1 MAIFGSNLRPLE
13 NLIKH
18 IEALLFVAEEPI
30 SIKEIQKCLASAFG
44 LTPAAAEVEQHVQ
57 ALIEKYRNGD
67 YAFELVAIAGGY
79 QFFSKAEVEPA
90 VHAYLKARNNK
101 QLTTSQLETLAI
113 IAYRQPVAKPDIE
126 RIRGVNCDFAIQK
139 LLEKELIRIVGR
151 SEGLGRPLLYG
162 TSQHFMNHFGIN
174 SVDDL
179 PRLKDL
185 EQPAENTIGTPNE
198 N

>member
-1 MAIFGSNLRPLE
+1 MNSIARF
-13 NLIKH
+13 
-18 IEALLFVAEEPI
+18 IEATLFVAEEPVTV
-30 SIKEIQKCLASAFG
+30 KELQKCLATATG
-44 LTPAAAEVEQHVQ
+44 LTPTIGEVEQQLQ
-57 ALIEKYRNGD
+57 ALIEKYHHGD
-67 YAFELVAIAGGY
+67 FAFEIVPIAGGY
-79 QFFSKAEVEPA
+79 QFLSKPDVAPVA
-90 VHAYLKARNNK
+90 AAYLKTRHSK

-113 IAYRQPVAKPDIE
+113 IAYRQPISKPEIE

-151 SEGLGRPLLYG
+151 SDTVGKPLLYG

-179 PRLKDL
+179 PQLRDL
-185 EQPAENTIGTPNE
+185 EQPTENTIGSPSE